1 MPVTNPRPEHEGNTR
16 RDIARQRRSA
26 ASVIADGYPNFPT
39 QANNDE
45 LTLEDDGYAMS
56 FTKGLRHGD
65 NGILEQNAHYGS
77 LVEAINQAL
86 ATDFTAMQRGITPAR
101 MPKTTY
107 SGDALDREN
116 ELPTW
121 RGWESPRAGH
131 YYSLEGPDT
140 DAVCMPP
147 APELGSIELDAEI
160 AEVYALALLR
170 DTSFSDISS
179 STTATTPSGIA
190 VDDIVDALSG
200 VEWYSDKSAGG
211 LSLQERRRRAARF
224 ESHAEH
230 DVNNPPNDCIF
241 LRKDVFRGSS
251 PGVRSGPY
259 VSQFMLQGT
268 QMVRDASG
276 DPTLFSD
283 ASIRYGSQEID
294 QKVTYFPAAV
304 DYMLHWNSYL
314 DVQNGADFGDVNR
327 RSHLPRRFINTPRD
341 LATYVRFDQLYQ
353 AYLNACIFMLNDT
366 KKFKFQQPI
375 EDLTGMSGPGFPD
388 RSAADSR
395 QAFATF
401 GGPHILSLMTE
412 VSTRCLKAVRRQ
424 KYNYHRRAR
433 PERVGALLTLDAG
446 ALTETVAQD
455 ALSNST
461 RATLG
466 TMRAR
471 LEPLLSLVNTHN
483 KSRRADDSI
492 REDRPPRADGTTPAT
507 REHADPHLRNDAQQ
521 LDPANWDDDK
531 NFLLPMA
538 FAEGS
543 PMHPSY
549 GAGHA
554 TVAGGCVTMLK
565 AFFHT
570 VENDGS
576 PSPWPTGL
584 PIVEV
589 ENGSAGQKLRDIS
602 LTDTSLASDPLSI
615 SGELNKLAANIS
627 IARNMA
633 GVHFYTDYYES
644 LRMGERITTAILIE
658 HFTQIDE
665 PVELN
670 FHSFDGDCIHIH
682 KDDNGTQTHIMI
694 KDCQGAELQF
704 DDWWTRHHPEPSI
717 GFARQ
722 NIRDVRDHQEKLD
735 STRRSVSA

>member
-16 RDIARQRRSA
+16 RAIARQRRSA
-26 ASVIADGYPNFPT
+26 AKEIADNYPSLPT
-39 QANNDE
+39 QVNDDE
-45 LTLEDDGYAMS
+45 LTLEEDGYAMS

-86 ATDFTAMQRGITPAR
+86 ATDFTAMERGITSAR
-101 MPKTTY
+101 QPKSTY
-107 SGDALDREN
+107 SGDALNKKDD
-116 ELPTW
+116 LPTW

-131 YYSLEGPDT
+131 YYSLEGPDS
-140 DAVCMPP
+140 DAVGMPP
-147 APELGSIELDAEI
+147 APLLGSVELDAEM

-170 DTSFSDISS
+170 DMSFSDISS

-190 VDDIVDALSG
+190 VDDIVAALSG
-200 VEWYSDKSAGG
+200 LEWYSDKSAGG
-211 LSLQERRRRAARF
+211 LSLQQRRRRAARF

-230 DVNNPPNDCIF
+230 DVNNPPNNRMF
-241 LRKDVFRGSS
+241 VRKDVFRGSS
-251 PGVRSGPY
+251 PGVKSGPY

-268 QMVRDASG
+268 QMVRDSSG

-283 ASIRYGSQEID
+283 ASLLYGSQEID
-294 QKVTYFPAAV
+294 QKVSFFPAAV
-304 DYMLHWNSYL
+304 DYVLHWNSYL

-327 RSHLPRRFINTPRD
+327 RSHLPRRFIDTPRD

-353 AYLNACIFMLNDT
+353 AYFNACIFMLSDS
-366 KKFKFQQPI
+366 KKFKAQQPI
-375 EDLTGMSGPGFPD
+375 KDSAGMSGPGFPD

-401 GGPHILSLMTE
+401 GGPHILSLLTE
-412 VSTRCLKAVRRQ
+412 VATRCLKAVRRQ

-446 ALTETVAQD
+446 ALTDAVAQD
-455 ALSNST
+455 ALRDST
-461 RATLG
+461 RTTLSAI
-466 TMRAR
+466 RAR
-471 LEPLLSLVNTHN
+471 LEPLLSLVNIHN
-483 KSRRADDSI
+483 KSRRSDVSI
-492 REDRPPRADGTTPAT
+492 RDDRPARADGTNPAT
-507 REHADPHLRNDAQQ
+507 REHADPHLLNDAQQ

-531 NFLLPMA
+531 NFLLPQA

-570 VENDGS
+570 VEENGS
-576 PSPWPTGL
+576 PSPWPVDL
-584 PIVEV
+584 PIVQV
-589 ENGSAGQKLRDIS
+589 ENGSAGQKLRDIR
-602 LTDTSLASDPLSI
+602 LTDTSLASDPISI

-644 LRMGERITTAILIE
+644 LRMGERITTGILIE
-658 HFTQIDE
+658 HFAQIDE
-665 PVELN
+665 PVELD
-670 FHSFDGDCIHIH
+670 FHSFDGDYIHLR
-682 KDDNGTQTHIMI
+682 KDDNGTETQIRITNS
-694 KDCQGAELQF
+694 QGADVCF
-704 DDWWTRHHPEPSI
+704 DDWWSRHLPEPEYRV
-717 GFARQ
+717 ARQ
-722 NIRDVRDHQEKLD
+722 TRRGASDIQDKNG